1 MKSTSKMITLS
12 SHAIAVGFTET
23 NHPAC
28 MIISVDALPEG
39 GDLAIQAEHYLLEGD
54 NLRLKGPAGNVV
66 IENITQMCKDAA
78 NCKLPLIVIN
88 AAKQQEQRVEHLTDA
103 TPNIFLG
110 ARK

>member
-39 GDLAIQAEHYLLEGD
+39 GDVAIQAEHYLLEGES
-54 NLRLKGPAGNVV
+54 LRLKGPAGNVV
-66 IENITQMCKDAA
+66 ID
-78 NCKLPLIVIN
+78 